1 MNRFGKA
8 LVALTACLSL
18 AACGTGGENPP
29 AGSGSPKDEMV
40 KIGLAQ
46 FVSHPSLDAI
56 AQGFKDEMTD
66 AGYIEGKNVTYDERN
81 PQADQGSL
89 TNIANTFAKDADIDL
104 VVAIAT
110 PTAQAMAQVISDRPI
125 VFGAV
130 TDPIAAELVDS
141 WDVPGKNITGTSDYP
156 PIDQQISLLKEIVP
170 DAKVIGIV
178 YSSGEVNAE
187 VQMNL
192 AKAEAEKLNMTVKT
206 VTVSNSSEVQQ
217 NAGSLTGVDAF
228 YVGNDNTVVSGIGGV
243 IQVAE
248 TQKVPL
254 ITADPDSVAAGATAT
269 FAINQYEM
277 GRNTAKMAIRILE
290 GEDPAKMPVEQQAK
304 FAELSINKGAAARQ
318 GVTLPESVLQRAKH
332 VHE

>member
-18 AACGTGGENPP
+18 AACGTGGTDTP
-29 AGSGSPKDEMV
+29 ASSGSPTNDV
-40 KIGLAQ
+40 IKIGLAQ

-56 AQGFKDEMTD
+56 TQGFKDEMTD
-66 AGYIEGKNVTYDERN
+66 AGYVEGVTVTYDERN

-110 PTAQAMAQVISDRPI
+110 PTAQAMAQVITDRPI

-130 TDPIAAELVDS
+130 TDPVAAELVDS
-141 WDVPGKNITGTSDYP
+141 WDAPGKNITGTSDYP
-156 PIDQQISLLKEIVP
+156 PIDQQIALLKEIVP
-170 DAKVIGIV
+170 DAKNIGIV

-192 AKAEAEKLNMTVKT
+192 AKAAAEKLNMAVNT
-206 VTVSNSSEVQQ
+206 VTVTNSSEVQQ
-217 NAGSLTGVDAF
+217 NAGSLTDVDAF
-228 YVGNDNTVVSGIGGV
+228 YVGNDNTVVSAIGGV

-248 TQKVPL
+248 SQKVPL
-254 ITADPDSVAAGATAT
+254 ITADPDSVATGATAT
-269 FAINQYEM
+269 YAINQYEM
-277 GRNTAKMAIRILE
+277 GRNTAKMAIRILK
-290 GEDPAKMPVEQQAK
+290 GEDPAQMPVERQAEY
-304 FAELSINKGAAARQ
+304 AELSINKGAAVRQ
-318 GVTLPESVLQRAKH
+318 GVTLPDSILQRA
-332 VHE
+332 VNVYE